1 MSDFF
6 LFVFLFVFF
15 LFVWRKNVVLLKYF
29 DFYVSGE
36 CTNFTLSD
44 VIIDITVY

>member
-1 MSDFF
+1 MSDF
-6 LFVFLFVFF
+6 LFVFVLFF
-15 LFVWRKNVVLLKYF
+15 LFVWRKNVVFLKYF